1 MIIFRFQFLLF
12 IVLIIGLSNVR
23 ATESVY
29 LDGFNSS
36 LDMYSSQ
43 NYEDAID
50 SFSKLIK
57 SGNLGDD
64 ILSQAFLYRGVSN
77 YYSGNYIASI
87 TDITNSLWLD
97 LLNSEERQLAYKTR
111 SAAREKIGQTELA
124 QQDINSLNSFNN
136 EDSID
141 NEVESKLVNIE
152 DKQINKRIEQIRN
165 NFSSDI
171 RSFFGNVGEE
181 ELDQMP
187 SSNYVLD
194 DKDLYKK
201 VLLFNQETQT
211 QDNEID
217 DAIQIKEEGVK
228 EEEFIPEVSDEIDE
242 DLSFEDIVSNNT
254 KRNNKNQITE
264 SSYLILAREVL
275 DTEAKIIINKII
287 NENFRALSGSLPKTR
302 KNIVKGNNIYYDV
315 ILGPFTNNERLIK
328 IMESLDSNN
337 FKYETNILE

>member
-1 MIIFRFQFLLF
+1 MYLSEHKSTCASKFVFSKSV
-12 IVLIIGLSNVR
+12 VLINI
-23 ATESVY
+23 
-29 LDGFNSS
+29 
-36 LDMYSSQ
+36 
-43 NYEDAID
+43 
-50 SFSKLIK
+50 
-57 SGNLGDD
+57 
-64 ILSQAFLYRGVSN
+64 
-77 YYSGNYIASI
+77 
-87 TDITNSLWLD
+87 
-97 LLNSEERQLAYKTR
+97 
-111 SAAREKIGQTELA
+111 
-124 QQDINSLNSFNN
+124 INSLNSFNN